1 MAYKNLIIWT
11 PSWHPR
17 LNGYL
22 VNGATTV
29 PSNIHMSPT
38 LHSTV
43 AAADAET
50 FGVSHSLSTRIQTNP
65 DVEPSVYDVKIS
77 RWVLDTDTT
86 PLCRIY
92 GNLRTACGAG
102 SAGSYLAVFA
112 DYHITPADVRHHGL
126 AFLDDLALTTDL
138 SGNFQTY
145 AVKGMH
151 IILHFPGSASAFSIA
166 VPDDDSIDLMDLDLE
181 PVDLRRNN

>member
-17 LNGYL
+17 LNGYM
-22 VNGATTV
+22 VNGVTSV
-29 PSNIHMSPT
+29 PSNIHVSAT
-38 LHSTV
+38 SHLSES
-43 AAADAET
+43 AADAET
-50 FGVSHSLSTRIQTNP
+50 LGVTQQLTSRLPSKP
-65 DVEPSVYDVKIS
+65 DIEPAEYQPQVS
-77 RWVLDTDTT
+77 RWVLDTATT

-92 GNLRTACGAG
+92 GNVRTAFGAN
-102 SAGSYLAVFA
+102 SPGSYVAIFA
-112 DYHITPADVRHHGL
+112 DYHVTPEYVRHHGL
-126 AFLDDLALTTDL
+126 ACLDDLALTTDA

-151 IILHFPGSASAFSIA
+151 IILHFPSSASAFAIA
-166 VPDDDSIDLMDLDLE
+166 VPDDDSIDIMDLDLE

>member
-17 LNGYL
+17 LDGYL

-29 PSNIHMSPT
+29 PSNIHVSPT
-38 LHSTV
+38 LHASE
-43 AAADAET
+43 AAADAEVLA
-50 FGVSHSLSTRIQTNP
+50 VSQRISARVATRTDQ
-65 DVEPSVYDVKIS
+65 EPADYSPQIS
-77 RWVLDTDTT
+77 RWVVNTETT
-86 PLCRIY
+86 GLCRIY
-92 GNLRTACGAG
+92 GNIRSAVGTG
-102 SAGSYLAVFA
+102 SPGSYVAVFA
-112 DYHITPADVRHHGL
+112 DYHITPNDVRNSGL
-126 AFLDDLALTTDL
+126 ACLDDLALTTDL